1 MLKQRTHRVTG
12 YVFVHDGKRGRTF
25 YAKYRLP
32 GRLDKNDDRSIRDVV
47 YWASDGTPLY
57 RQETKRLGLEWSGK
71 GRPPAGYLTKK
82 MAEAELQE
90 ILVDAR
96 RGTLAG
102 MVKTGATF
110 ADAAEEWFR
119 HGRDER
125 GKRETAWKP
134 STTRDHRSVLNK
146 HLIPAFGPRTIE
158 AITTREI
165 ETWRSAQLES
175 GKITRRTAEKV
186 VAILHGIFERARRL
200 HDGLSVNPVADV
212 ERLGVSYSGRIKF
225 YSVEEVWALVR
236 AAEAEREDSRSTA
249 AERAQDGALFLTA
262 AFSGLRMGELLAL
275 RWSDID
281 FTAETIRVEGSV
293 DHRSGVGTPKSGH
306 GRAVPMA
313 SEVATA
319 LARLGQREHFTDP
332 DDFVFPN
339 ATGGY
344 QDNSALRRRFK
355 DAQTRAELEPLRFHD
370 LRHTFGTI
378 AISQPTVSTRQ
389 VQEWLGHADSRTTAR
404 YTHYAS
410 RAGEAKLL
418 ADAFKVEQ
426 PEVETVEM
434 PANRE
439 EHTE

>member
-1 MLKQRTHRVTG
+1 VNKKRPGAAETARGTAQEGKAPMHEQRTHRVTG
-12 YVFVHDGKRGRTF
+12 HVLVYEGKRGRTF
-25 YAKYRLP
+25 VAKYRLP
-32 GRLDKNDDRSIRDVV
+32 DGRQAKR
-47 YWASDGTPLY
+47 
-57 RQETKRLGLEWSGK
+57 RLGFEWTGK
-71 GRPPAGYLTKK
+71 GRPRDGYLTRK
-82 MAEAELQE
+82 MADAELDA
-90 ILVDAR
+90 ILTDAR

-125 GKRETAWKP
+125 GKRGTQWKP
-134 STTRDHRSVLNK
+134 STTRDHRSVLDK
-146 HLIPAFGPRTIE
+146 HLIPAFGDRPIE

-165 ETWRSAQLES
+165 ETWRSEQLEA
-175 GKITRRTAEKV
+175 GEITRRTAEKV
-186 VAILHGIFERARRL
+186 VAIMHGIFERARRL
-200 HDGLSVNPVADV
+200 HDGLNVNPVADV

-236 AAEAEREDSRSTA
+236 AAEAERKDSQSTA

-275 RWSDID
+275 KWQDVD

-293 DHRSGVGTPKSGH
+293 DHRSGLGTPKSGH

-313 SEVATA
+313 PEVATA
-319 LARLGQREHFTDP
+319 LAKLGQRERFTDP

-344 QDNSALRRRFK
+344 QDNSALRRRYK
-355 DAQTRAELEPLRFHD
+355 DAQTRASLAPLRFHD
-370 LRHTFGTI
+370 LRHVFGTI
-378 AISQPTVSTRQ
+378 AISQPTISSRQ

-426 PEVETVEM
+426 PEMEPE
-434 PANRE
+434 PAQE
-439 EHTE
+439 AG

>member
-1 MLKQRTHRVTG
+1 M
-12 YVFVHDGKRGRTF
+12 
-25 YAKYRLP
+25 A
-32 GRLDKNDDRSIRDVV
+32 DD
-47 YWASDGTPLY
+47 
-57 RQETKRLGLEWSGK
+57 QLE
-71 GRPPAGYLTKK
+71 AILT
-82 MAEAELQE
+82 
-90 ILVDAR
+90 DAR

-110 ADAAEEWFR
+110 ADAAEEWYR

-125 GKRETAWKP
+125 GKRGTQWKP
-134 STTRDHRSVLNK
+134 STTRDHRSVLDK
-146 HLIPAFGPRTIE
+146 HLVPAFGDRPIE
-158 AITTREI
+158 SITARQI
-165 ETWRSAQLES
+165 EDWRAEQLAS
-175 GKITRRTAEKV
+175 DKITRRTAQKV
-186 VAILHGIFERARRL
+186 VAIMHGIFERARRL
-200 HDGLSVNPVADV
+200 HDGLNVNPVADV

-236 AAEAEREDSRSTA
+236 AAEAERKDSQSTA

-275 RWSDID
+275 KWQDVG

-293 DHRSGVGTPKSGH
+293 DHRAGLGTPKSGH

-313 SEVATA
+313 PEVATA
-319 LARLGQREHFTDP
+319 LAKLGQREHFTGA
-332 DDFVFPN
+332 DDFVFPS

-355 DAQTRAELEPLRFHD
+355 DAQTRAKLDPLRFHD

-378 AISQPTVSTRQ
+378 AIAQPTVSTRQ

-418 ADAFKVEQ
+418 ADAFKVEE
-426 PEVETVEM
+426 PELETE
-434 PANRE
+434 RE
-439 EHTE
+439 ETHGPVR